1 MNSTLLHCLFEFRF
15 KIIITFLYIAAKIG
29 IRYLFLSQTIYNI
42 HSINIPHTDLQII
55 IFNQSHP

>member
-1 MNSTLLHCLFEFRF
+1 MSE
-15 KIIITFLYIAAKIG
+15 KISLDSSVIITFLYIAAKIG

-55 IFNQSHP
+55 IFNQPHP